1 MLFPSVIVLMALKL
15 QEEDA
20 PLRKHPVLSPVDKVR
35 QKADCLGR
43 DIKPLASVGFYTQRS
58 LMAPGLTSFSASS
71 SSAWCLCSLTDD
83 KLHFFSSF
91 QDNFH
96 FIVFYSG
103 DSGHFQPAFFVEG
116 DSWYQPNLD
125 LLTLALC

>member
-20 PLRKHPVLSPVDKVR
+20 PLCKPPVLSPVGKVR

-43 DIKPLASVGFYTQRS
+43 DIKRPASVGFDTQRS

-71 SSAWCLCSLTDD
+71 SSA
-83 KLHFFSSF
+83 
-91 QDNFH
+91 
-96 FIVFYSG
+96 
-103 DSGHFQPAFFVEG
+103 
-116 DSWYQPNLD
+116 
-125 LLTLALC
+125 